1 METGSFGQWMSAAL
15 DFVYPPLCLGCGT
28 ARDSSQLLCD
38 RCRPT
43 VQYLDYP
50 ICLRCTSPI
59 PTDVSC
65 PSCQDGRPLFALGDH
80 IGPLQKMVIAFKF
93 RNVRGVAQ
101 WAAEELAARQK
112 DRIAAISAQ
121 ALVPIPLY
129 PGREYFRGYNQAEL
143 FAEHLADALGLE
155 IRLDLLVR
163 TKRGREQSRLS
174 AHEREKNIKGV
185 FEALPTESS
194 QRGILIVDDV
204 VTSGA
209 TVGEAM
215 RTLQAAGH
223 QVVGA
228 LAIAHRA

>member
-1 METGSFGQWMSAAL
+1 MSAAL
-15 DFVYPPLCLGCGT
+15 DFVYPPLCLGCGS

-38 RCRPT
+38 RCGPA

-59 PTDVSC
+59 PTGVGC
-65 PSCQDGRPLFALGDH
+65 PTCKDSRPLFALGDH
-80 IGPLQKMVIAFKF
+80 TGPLQQMVIAFKF
-93 RNVRGVAQ
+93 RNVRGVAR
-101 WAAEELAARQK
+101 WAAEELVARHK
-112 DRIAAISAQ
+112 DRIVATSAQ
-121 ALVPIPLY
+121 TLVPIPLY

-155 IRLDLLVR
+155 IRLDLLIR
-163 TKRGREQSRLS
+163 TKHGREQSRLS
-174 AHEREKNIKGV
+174 ALDREKNIKGV
-185 FEALPTESS
+185 FEAVPVESP

>member
-1 METGSFGQWMSAAL
+1 METGAIGQWMSAAL
-15 DFVYPPLCLGCGT
+15 DFVYPPLCLGCGS

-38 RCRPT
+38 RCQPT
-43 VQYLDYP
+43 IQFLDYP
-50 ICLRCTSPI
+50 ICLNCTSPI
-59 PTDVSC
+59 PTGVEC
-65 PSCQDGRPLFALGDH
+65 PACHQRRPLFALGDH
-80 IGPLQKMVIAFKF
+80 VGPLQKMVIAFKF

-121 ALVPIPLY
+121 TLVPIPLY

-143 FAEHLADALGLE
+143 FALHLADALGLD

-163 TKRGREQSRLS
+163 MKRAREQSRLS
-174 AHEREKNIKGV
+174 AREREQNIKGV
-185 FEALPTESS
+185 FEAVPAESP

-223 QVVGA
+223 QVVGT